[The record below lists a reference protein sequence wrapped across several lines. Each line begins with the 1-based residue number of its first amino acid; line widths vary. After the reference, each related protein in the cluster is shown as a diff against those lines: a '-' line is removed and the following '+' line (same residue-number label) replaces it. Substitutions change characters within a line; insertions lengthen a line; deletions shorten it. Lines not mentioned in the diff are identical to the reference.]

1 MDLRLPPLLNQAALF
16 TRAATFG
23 DTADLYYHSP
33 SNRIA
38 ANYSPQT
45 SGLMEKSKVHQQR
58 GSALMRMRA
67 THERAVLAWPSSG
80 GTTHIPS
87 IPRLI

>member
-33 SNRIA
+33 SNRVG

-45 SGLMEKSKVHQQR
+45 CGLLEKSKARAQAAVSTAVAP
-58 GSALMRMRA
+58 SASRSCAGTKQMRRK
-67 THERAVLAWPSSG
+67 T
-80 GTTHIPS
+80 
-87 IPRLI
+87 